1 VLSTNRREV
10 AGISRERSSR
20 NSRISI
26 PNRRISRLAESTRML
41 LADSLSA
48 LLGARNVLPRTLNAL
63 VIA

>member
-20 NSRISI
+20 NSRTSI
-26 PNRRISRLAESTRML
+26 PNRKISRLAESARML
-41 LADSLSA
+41 LADNLSA